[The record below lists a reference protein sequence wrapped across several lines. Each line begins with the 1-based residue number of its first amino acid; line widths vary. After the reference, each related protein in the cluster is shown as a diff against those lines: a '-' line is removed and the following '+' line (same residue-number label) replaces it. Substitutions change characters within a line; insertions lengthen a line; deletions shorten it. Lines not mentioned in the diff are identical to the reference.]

1 MSTILECRGLK
12 KSYRDK
18 NVLDSVSFSLDSGK
32 IIGLLGANGCGKST
46 FMKMCA
52 GLLSPTAGEL
62 LIDGKKVS
70 AATKSVV
77 AYLPDKLFLKP
88 SYSVIRLM
96 KLFGEYFNDFDK
108 EKALSLFEMLEIDTT
123 ETLKTMSKGTI
134 QKVQLVLIM
143 SRNAKLYLLDEP
155 LGGIDP
161 SARDHIINT
170 ILSGY
175 NPDATV
181 VICTHIISEVERI
194 LDEFI
199 ILKDRRIAL
208 SGSVDDVRMKYGKSL
223 NDIFKEVAEHV

>member
-1 MSTILECRGLK
+1 MSTILECRGLSK
-12 KSYRDK
+12 RYGDK
-18 NVLDSVSFSLDSGK
+18 NVLNDLSFSFESGK

-52 GLLSPTAGEL
+52 GLLSPSKGEL
-62 LIDGKKVS
+62 LIDGKAVG

-88 SYSVIRLM
+88 SYSVKRLM
-96 KLFGEYFNDFDK
+96 KLFAEYFNDFDK

-123 ETLKTMSKGTI
+123 ETLKTMSKGTA
-134 QKVQLVLIM
+134 QKVQLALIM

-155 LGGIDP
+155 LDGIDP
-161 SARDHIINT
+161 AARDHIVST

-181 VICTHIISEVERI
+181 VICTHIIAEVEKI
-194 LDEFI
+194 LDEFV

>member
-1 MSTILECRGLK
+1 MSTILEC
-12 KSYRDK
+12 K
-18 NVLDSVSFSLDSGK
+18 NLTKTYGGKNILDAISFSLESGK
-32 IIGLLGANGCGKST
+32 IVGLLGANGCGKTT

-62 LIDGKKVS
+62 LIDGKKVG
-70 AATKSVV
+70 AATKSMV

-88 SYSVIRLM
+88 SYSVKRLM

-123 ETLKTMSKGTI
+123 ETLKTMSKGTV
-134 QKVQLVLIM
+134 QKVQLALIM

-181 VICTHIISEVERI
+181 VICTHIIAEVEKI
-194 LDEFI
+194 LDEFV
-199 ILKDRRIAL
+199 ILKNRHIAL